1 MNTLLVLGGLAWAAV
16 PAVSFLDSPA
26 FRCEHHP
33 LARLA
38 VEVDEGMALES
49 VLARFEAYTTRSGP
63 DAGGVA
69 VLGDIIPTTPAGD
82 TRVTRRILFI
92 EDLWLDE
99 ALKLVAWFNGGGRV
113 EGTRFLCDDL
123 TGAATGG

>member
-1 MNTLLVLGGLAWAAV
+1 MNTLLVLGGLAWAAF

-26 FRCEHHP
+26 YRCEYHP
-33 LARLA
+33 LARLSA
-38 VEVDEGMALES
+38 VVDEGMALES
-49 VLARFEAYTTRSGP
+49 VLARFEAYATRSGP

-69 VLGDIIPTTPAGD
+69 VLGDIVPTSKAAD
-82 TRVTRRILFI
+82 RRVASRILFI

-99 ALKLVAWFNGGGRV
+99 VVKLVAWFDGGGRV

-123 TGAATGG
+123 GGAVTGG